1 MTVSA
6 GKEGASGVSRRV
18 RRRRWSDEEKRRIIA
33 ESEAPGSSV
42 SLVARR
48 HDLNANLLFTWRRKF
63 RRQPEAGVD
72 RAAFVPA
79 VIALEEPLAGEGG
92 PAPRAT
98 GAEVEESSARRT
110 SGLMEIVLAGG
121 RRVIVDREV
130 SVAALA
136 RVLEVLE
143 RR

>member
-1 MTVSA
+1 MTVPA
-6 GKEGASGVSRRV
+6 GKEGASGVSRRG
-18 RRRRWSDEEKRRIIA
+18 RRRRWSAEEKRRIIA

-48 HDLNANLLFTWRRKF
+48 HDLNANQLFTWRRKF

-79 VIALEEPLAGEGG
+79 VIAPDEPLPGEGG
-92 PAPRAT
+92 PALRAT
-98 GAEVEESSARRT
+98 GAGVEESSARRT
-110 SGLMEIVLAGG
+110 SGLIEIVLPCG

-130 SVAALA
+130 STAALA

>member
-6 GKEGASGVSRRV
+6 GKEDASGVSRRG
-18 RRRRWSDEEKRRIIA
+18 RRRRWSAEEKRRIVA

-48 HDLNANLLFTWRRKF
+48 HDLNANLPFTWRRRF

-72 RAAFVPA
+72 RATFVPA
-79 VIALEEPLAGEGG
+79 VIAPDEPLAGEGG
-92 PAPRAT
+92 AAPRAT
-98 GAEVEESSARRT
+98 GAADEESSARRA

-130 SVAALA
+130 SAAAPA
-136 RVLEVLE
+136 RVLEVPE